1 MKIWKSLLVLLFL
14 ALVAWGTYEAYQKYA
29 YNRSI
34 NSLELISSDAIFV
47 FETKQADQT
56 WKEVLSHPL
65 WLSLSQFPA
74 FQTFQQH
81 WIALDS
87 LSGEEDFVSKTL
99 RNKQVTISYQ
109 AEGKDDFSLLYTINF
124 GSESPLEFL
133 ESLKPKV
140 PKTSRLQSR
149 TYSEQ
154 EIIDVIGPN
163 NSIQWSITSLNNVLL
178 ISSSS
183 FAIEEA
189 IRFYLSDSPN
199 RLSEKIIDPLSQDS
213 GLGRL
218 IISSKGIAKLLKG
231 VSQSQ
236 ETMAIQE
243 LESFDH
249 YLALTLYLEENQ
261 LLFKGPMQWREEV
274 QFLPSVQAQLSD
286 FESLIST
293 RSLSITQINLKDG
306 YETQKLK
313 NSAFVPISTV
323 SGEIQSRLID
333 RGFFDYLSGEQYLL
347 NLEPLEGG
355 QENLALLVKSS
366 QIDQAWNFLQEY
378 RDTTEFNP
386 VERYLENE
394 ILFFPEENFPAHL
407 FNGKFAGFQQTYI
420 SRIGDILLMSNS
432 AAGMKVLLD
441 DHFQGETWDKKA
453 PGPDQKLLLPSSG
466 YSKIILLNK
475 LWPTWT
481 QLTNPTWSTFLQKY
495 AAALQSFTTLSFRIN
510 QSTLGPEASLS
521 LRYNAQSPGDSLQ
534 KKSFDL
540 IPAKEVSFSKLLGY
554 GPKAIKN
561 FNDGSE
567 DLVLQDLSNT
577 LYLINSAGEQV
588 FDQVL
593 DSPIVSEA
601 FQIDF
606 YKNGKL
612 QLLVATANYL
622 YGIDRLGESLPGFPV
637 KLQGEK
643 ITHLNLLDYD
653 QNREYRYFISTEQ
666 GNLWLLDKSGKAL
679 EGWNPLALG
688 ETSIGPPFHLRV
700 SGKGDFMVAL
710 GSSGKIHLF
719 NRRGEIQAGSPVV
732 LKEKL
737 RSPLVINKS
746 TTPPTLYAIS
756 DGGEVST
763 ITFSGETL
771 KTSQFLKT
779 NRDDRFTYLPDQK
792 GTSFLILLQQ
802 FNKIQF
808 LSEHEKSLLT
818 VPISGGKARVGYF
831 NFGPD
836 RKLIAVT
843 DLEKKMGYLYDLSG
857 NLVISSPMPSEGEI
871 QLSHRPELS
880 QYFIRTRVGTTV
892 YEFVIPD

>member
-871 QLSHRPELS
+871 QLSHRAELS

>member
-1 MKIWKSLLVLLFL
+1 VKIWKSLLVLLFL

-99 RNKQVTISYQ
+99 RNKHVTISYH
-109 AEGKDDFSLLYTINF
+109 AEGTDDFSLLYTINF
-124 GSESPLEFL
+124 GSASPLEFL

-154 EIIDVIGPN
+154 EIIDVIGPS

-261 LLFKGPMQWREEV
+261 LLFKGPMQWQEEV

-554 GPKAIKN
+554 GPKAIIN

-593 DSPIVSEA
+593 DGPIVSEA

-643 ITHLNLLDYD
+643 IAHLNLLDYD

-688 ETSIGPPFHLRV
+688 ETSIGPPFHVRV

-808 LSEHEKSLLT
+808 LSEQEKSLLT

-871 QLSHRPELS
+871 QLSHRAELS

>member
-540 IPAKEVSFSKLLGY
+540 IPSKEVSFSKLLGY

-593 DSPIVSEA
+593 DGPIVSEA

-653 QNREYRYFISTEQ
+653 QNREYRIFISTEQ
-666 GNLWLLDKSGKAL
+666 GNLWLLDKGGKPL

-688 ETSIGPPFHLRV
+688 ETSIGPPFHVRV

-808 LSEHEKSLLT
+808 LSEQEKSLLT

-871 QLSHRPELS
+871 QLSHRAELS

>member
-1 MKIWKSLLVLLFL
+1 VKIWKSLLILLLL

-29 YNRSI
+29 NTRSI

-56 WKEVLSHPL
+56 WQEVLKQPL

-74 FQTFQQH
+74 FQTLQQQ
-81 WIALDS
+81 WIAMDS
-87 LSGEEDFVSKTL
+87 LSGEEDFVTKTL
-99 RNKQVTISYQ
+99 RNKQVTISYH

-154 EIIDVIGPN
+154 EIIDVIGPSN
-163 NSIQWSITSLNNVLL
+163 TIQWSITTLNNVLL

-199 RLSEKIIDPLSQDS
+199 RLSEKITDPLGQDS

-231 VSQSQ
+231 VSLSQ
-236 ETMAIQE
+236 ESMPIQE
-243 LESFDH
+243 LESYDH
-249 YLALTLYLEENQ
+249 HLALTLYLEENQ
-261 LLFKGPMQWREEV
+261 LLFKGPLQWQEEV

-293 RSLSITQINLKDG
+293 RSLSITQINLKDS

-313 NSAFVPISTV
+313 NPAFVPISTV

-333 RGFFDYLSGEQYLL
+333 RGFFDYLLGEQYLL
-347 NLEPLEGG
+347 RLEPLEGMK
-355 QENLALLVKSS
+355 ENLALLIKSS
-366 QIDQAWNFLQEY
+366 QIDQAWNFLREY

-386 VERYLENE
+386 IERYLENE

-453 PGPDQKLLLPSSG
+453 PGPDQKLLSPSSG

-475 LWPTWT
+475 IWTTWT

-495 AAALQSFTTLSFRIN
+495 AAALQSFTTVSFRIN

-521 LRYNAQSPGDSLQ
+521 LRYNAQASGDSLQ

-540 IPAKEVSFSKLLGY
+540 VPAKEVSFTKPLGY

-577 LYLINSAGEQV
+577 LTLINSAGEQI
-588 FDQVL
+588 FSQVL
-593 DSPIVSEA
+593 DGPIVSEA

-622 YGIDRLGESLPGFPV
+622 YGIDRLGESLPGFPI
-637 KLQGEK
+637 KLPGEK
-643 ITHLNLLDYD
+643 IAHLNLLDYD

-666 GNLWLLDKSGKAL
+666 GNLWLLDKSGKPL

-688 ETSIGPPFHLRV
+688 ETSIGPPLHVRI
-700 SGKGDFMVAL
+700 SGKGDFLVAL
-710 GSSGKIHLF
+710 GSTGKIHLF

-737 RSPLVINKS
+737 RSPLVINKT
-746 TTPPTLYAIS
+746 TTPPTLAAIT
-756 DGGEVST
+756 DGGELSS
-763 ITFSGETL
+763 ISFSGETI
-771 KTSQFLKT
+771 KKSQFLKT
-779 NRDDRFTYLPDQK
+779 DREDRFTYLPDQK

-802 FNKIQF
+802 LNKIQF
-808 LSEHEKSLLT
+808 LSEQETSLLT
-818 VPISGGKARVGYF
+818 VPIPRGKAWVGYF

-843 DLEKKMGYLYDLSG
+843 DLEKKLGYLYDLSG

-871 QLSHRPELS
+871 QLSHRAELS

>member
-1 MKIWKSLLVLLFL
+1 VKIWKSLLVLLFL

-540 IPAKEVSFSKLLGY
+540 IPSKEVSFSKLLGY

-593 DSPIVSEA
+593 DGPIVSEA

-653 QNREYRYFISTEQ
+653 QNREYRIFISTEQ
-666 GNLWLLDKSGKAL
+666 GNLWLLDKGGKPL

-688 ETSIGPPFHLRV
+688 ETSIGPPFHVRV

-808 LSEHEKSLLT
+808 LSEQEKSLLT

-871 QLSHRPELS
+871 QLSHRAELS